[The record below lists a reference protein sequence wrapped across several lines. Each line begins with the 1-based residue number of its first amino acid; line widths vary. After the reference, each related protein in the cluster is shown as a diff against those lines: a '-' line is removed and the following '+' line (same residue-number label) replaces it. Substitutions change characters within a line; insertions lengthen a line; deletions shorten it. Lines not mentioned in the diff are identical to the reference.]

1 MFPSTWMSQ
10 WSISLSGVLCSNQ
23 QQKRTLTKQAK
34 NTRKQKRGSISDAD
48 TKRHVNR
55 CDYHSN
61 RNIGPHH
68 PYVQC
73 SFSIVHWN
81 LYIGYVG
88 MNMNDFEGIQ
98 RSQIQ
103 IVLK

>member
-1 MFPSTWMSQ
+1 MEYYALINSNNADKA
-10 WSISLSGVLCSNQ
+10 SL
-23 QQKRTLTKQAK
+23 
-34 NTRKQKRGSISDAD
+34 KRGSISDAD
-48 TKRHVNR
+48 TKRHVNG
-55 CDYHSN
+55 CDYRSN

-73 SFSIVHWN
+73 SFSILHWN
-81 LYIGYVG
+81 PYIGYVG
-88 MNMNDFEGIQ
+88 MNRNDFEEIQ